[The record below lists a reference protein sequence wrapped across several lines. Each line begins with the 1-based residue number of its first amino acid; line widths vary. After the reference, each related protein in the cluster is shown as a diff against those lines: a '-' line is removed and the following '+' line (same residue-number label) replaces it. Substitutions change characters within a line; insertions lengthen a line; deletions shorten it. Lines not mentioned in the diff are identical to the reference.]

1 MSCSKILLILLSRAN
16 TNASGVNSP
25 LVASSPIIGT
35 FPSKEPQRKSQAPTS
50 RDQQP
55 RVRQNSTQSL
65 LQEAKTRPASST
77 SNKATNGNGNGM
89 YGTTADVDKVSGLT
103 GRSVGEVKNS
113 MKETVNSKGEH
124 LVEDIG
130 TIDGAADVRGAL
142 VVGGRSSERTMKREE
157 TETEANK
164 GRSDRPSSI
173 SIATRGGGRTS
184 KTSTPINASFALEVT
199 RPSRSTQPPIKRSHK
214 KGAGIAA
221 QMAAAAAAAAA
232 QDDETSSL
240 PPEEDEDFDVDEPR
254 YCYCN
259 GVSYGEMVGCDMD
272 SCSREWFHLKCVGL
286 QKAPSKNGTFDIRS
300 SVTIKALTRC
310 SEMVLR

>member
-1 MSCSKILLILLSRAN
+1 
-16 TNASGVNSP
+16 
-25 LVASSPIIGT
+25 
-35 FPSKEPQRKSQAPTS
+35 
-50 RDQQP
+50 
-55 RVRQNSTQSL
+55 
-65 LQEAKTRPASST
+65 
-77 SNKATNGNGNGM
+77 M

-103 GRSVGEVKNS
+103 GKSVGEIKDS

-142 VVGGRSSERTMKREE
+142 LVGGRSSERTMKREDTVE
-157 TETEANK
+157 TNK
-164 GRSDRPSSI
+164 GRADRPPSI
-173 SIATRGGGRTS
+173 SLATRGGGKSS
-184 KTSTPINASFALEVT
+184 KTSTPINASFTSEVA
-199 RPSRSTQPPIKRSHK
+199 RPSRSVQPPIKRSHK

-240 PPEEDEDFDVDEPR
+240 PPEEDEDYDADEPR
-254 YCYCN
+254 YCYCD

-286 QKAPSKNGTFDIRS
+286 QKAPSKNGMSNTPEVR
-300 SVTIKALTRC
+300 KAQQLMRC
-310 SEMVLR
+310 SEMVLRRM